1 MFLDPLGHDECAR
14 VVESLVERLEVI
26 SDFSV
31 LAPRLSYLVG
41 ADTEVSLYILYEC
54 DILKINC
61 SVLVNDL
68 PKYAT
73 ALVSCKL
80 LLLVS
85 FALVPFVCIELD
97 ECDENVG
104 DESFNHEQ
112 WIVNPSCQKIVVN
125 KGSLS
130 APRHSLKGERKTELG
145 AFAFATAPQPYVAHV
160 RI

>member
-1 MFLDPLGHDECAR
+1 MFLDPLGHAECAR

-26 SDFSV
+26 SDFSE
-31 LAPRLSYLVG
+31 LSPRLSYIVG

-85 FALVPFVCIELD
+85 FALVPFVCI
-97 ECDENVG
+97 
-104 DESFNHEQ
+104 
-112 WIVNPSCQKIVVN
+112 
-125 KGSLS
+125 
-130 APRHSLKGERKTELG
+130 
-145 AFAFATAPQPYVAHV
+145 
-160 RI
+160 